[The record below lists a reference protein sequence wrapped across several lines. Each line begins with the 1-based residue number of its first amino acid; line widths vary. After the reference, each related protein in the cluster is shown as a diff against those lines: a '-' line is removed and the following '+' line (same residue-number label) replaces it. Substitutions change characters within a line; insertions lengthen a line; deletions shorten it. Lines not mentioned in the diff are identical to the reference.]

1 MLDNIKLATRK
12 SPLALKQ
19 ANIVKNHLIEKG
31 IFKKIEIVPM
41 VTTGDVAS
49 KKTFKEDG
57 GKGLFLKELENALIN
72 GTADIAVH
80 SMKDVPAKINKIF
93 SITSVMKREDPCD
106 VFISNKHKSL
116 SKISEGQIG
125 SSSPRRQA
133 LLNSM
138 GKKLKVIEIRGN
150 INTRLK
156 KLNQSDMDGIILA
169 RAGLDRM
176 EMGAVITESLD
187 TDTFVPSPGQGILCI
202 QYLADQKK
210 ELKKIKHIVDEN
222 TEICACA
229 ERIFAASMDGNCMSP
244 IGAYAEIN
252 NNEMR
257 LTGFV
262 SKLDGTKYIKN
273 IIVGHKKDYKNL
285 SLKLSK
291 LFISMG
297 SKRMLKC

>member
-1 MLDNIKLATRK
+1 
-12 SPLALKQ
+12 
-19 ANIVKNHLIEKG
+19 
-31 IFKKIEIVPM
+31 
-41 VTTGDVAS
+41 
-49 KKTFKEDG
+49 
-57 GKGLFLKELENALIN
+57 
-72 GTADIAVH
+72 
-80 SMKDVPAKINKIF
+80 
-93 SITSVMKREDPCD
+93 SVMKREDPSD
-106 VFISNKHKSL
+106 VFVSNKHKSL
-116 SKISEGQIG
+116 AKISEGQIG

-133 LLNSM
+133 LLKSM

-252 NNEMR
+252 KNEMR

>member
-1 MLDNIKLATRK
+1 
-12 SPLALKQ
+12 
-19 ANIVKNHLIEKG
+19 
-31 IFKKIEIVPM
+31 
-41 VTTGDVAS
+41 
-49 KKTFKEDG
+49 
-57 GKGLFLKELENALIN
+57 
-72 GTADIAVH
+72 
-80 SMKDVPAKINKIF
+80 
-93 SITSVMKREDPCD
+93 
-106 VFISNKHKSL
+106 
-116 SKISEGQIG
+116 
-125 SSSPRRQA
+125 
-133 LLNSM
+133 M